1 LSKQENGDTRFV
13 YRKLLNGYKK
23 FDPTRGASYI
33 LDLLLLDKNLG
44 IEVHKRVNVMRPLGL
59 IEIIPMPYVTENAK
73 INMVVTFSSK
83 NDLKE
88 IENYF
93 LSYEKYVLSY
103 KEISEKIN
111 LFVIFLSQQ
120 SNTDSNIND
129 KKLYTYLNDTI
140 KELTKKYTSLIKTNS
155 RILQFQ
161 MTITNETI
169 FHSNGL
175 RQLTVADYISSKLPI
190 DGLILFVTSCAEL
203 QPEFLNRVRLNTIK
217 GNQIF
222 FPIPFNEYSPNIIYP
237 SRPFPLDVEIHKN
250 VGYFNLETYE
260 YVSYYNLDYILTR
273 NEYLK
278 NLKIKNSSKITNYL
292 TDLYDLFSTNQALYS
307 LRATDQALKCR
318 WSLINDCDKKKINNI
333 SNNEK
338 QRCLNQ
344 RDYSLG
350 TKTQLAVFLMKNF
363 DLLNKK

>member
-1 LSKQENGDTRFV
+1 
-13 YRKLLNGYKK
+13 
-23 FDPTRGASYI
+23 
-33 LDLLLLDKNLG
+33 LDKNLG

-73 INMVVTFSSK
+73 INLIVTFSSK

-103 KEISEKIN
+103 KEISEKVN
-111 LFVIFLSQQ
+111 LFVVFISQ
-120 SNTDSNIND
+120 SDNESIND
-129 KKLYTYLNDTI
+129 KKLCTFLNDTI

-155 RILQFQ
+155 RILQYQ
-161 MTITNETI
+161 LTITNETI
-169 FHSNGL
+169 FFSDGL
-175 RQLTVADYISSKLPI
+175 KQLTVADYMSSKLSI
-190 DGLILFVTSCAEL
+190 DGLILITTSCAEL

-217 GNQIF
+217 GNQVF
-222 FPIPFNEYSPNIIYP
+222 FPIPFNEYSPNVIYP

-278 NLKIKNSSKITNYL
+278 NLKLKNPLKITNYL
-292 TDLYDLFSTNQALYS
+292 TDLYDLFSTNRALNN

-318 WSLINDCDKKKINNI
+318 WSLINDCDKKKLNNY

-350 TKTQLAVFLMKNF
+350 TKTQLAMYLMKNF
-363 DLLNKK
+363 DLLDKK